1 MADLNIAL
9 IGECMIELQQVGAEL
24 RKGFGGDT
32 LNTAVYLSRLTASK
46 AVNVS
51 YVTALGEDKIS
62 QEMVENWNAEGIDT
76 QFVQRSK
83 SKQPGLY
90 MVETD
95 EVGERSFLYWR
106 NDSAAKYW
114 LETAS
119 NELIEKLIKQDAI
132 YLSGISLAI
141 LSPQSREKLYD
152 LLGRCQAAGGKVI
165 FDNNYRPQLWDS
177 AEQAAENYK
186 RLLSVTHTGLLTF
199 DDEQAVFG
207 DTNLDECIARTR
219 ALGVKEIVI
228 KRGGKE
234 CLLVTNKETISV
246 EANTIAKDKV
256 IDTNAAGDSFA
267 AGFMA
272 KRLLGE
278 TAINA
283 AKKAHQIAGTVI
295 QHKGAIIDAKY
306 ITPFAL
312 D

>member
-9 IGECMIELQQVGAEL
+9 IGECMVELQQVGQDL

-32 LNTAVYLSRLTASK
+32 LNTAVYLSRLTAGK
-46 AVNVS
+46 NVNVS
-51 YVTALGEDKIS
+51 YVTALGQDSIS
-62 QEMVENWNAEGIDT
+62 QDMVDNWNNEGINT
-76 QFVQRSK
+76 EFVQRSAT
-83 SKQPGLY
+83 KQPGLY

-95 EVGERSFLYWR
+95 AEGERSFLYWR
-106 NDSAAKYW
+106 NDSAAKFW
-114 LETAS
+114 LESAS
-119 NELIEKLIKQDAI
+119 EELIESLVKQDAI

-141 LSPQSREKLYD
+141 LSPESREKLFD
-152 LLGRCQAAGGKVI
+152 LLGRCKDAGGKVI

-207 DTNLDECIARTR
+207 DTCLEECIARTVE
-219 ALGVKEIVI
+219 LGVQEIVI

-234 CLLVTNKETISV
+234 CLIINSEETITV
-246 EANTIAKDKV
+246 EANTIPKEKV
-256 IDTNAAGDSFA
+256 VDTNAAGDSFA
-267 AGFMA
+267 AGYMS
-272 KRLLGE
+272 KRLLG
-278 TAINA
+278 TSCVDA
-283 AKKAHQIAGTVI
+283 AKKAHQVAGTVI

-306 ITPFAL
+306 IAPFI